1 MDLNTLAPRLLF
13 DDPAL
18 LGADPAWSG
27 DGRRVAAFD
36 ASLPGVR
43 VRDLVTGE
51 DAVIPSEE
59 GVSGVFSP
67 DGRFLVYPV
76 LARGA
81 LGPQFYTQ
89 LELVDLTTRV
99 VTSLSGGND
108 APVEDRG
115 AAWSPDGTRLLVA
128 RRYLDE
134 RYTPGQQIYL
144 LDVETGEAEPLVV
157 DARYNHAA
165 VSWDPSGERI
175 LFQRFALQEADAR
188 PEIWMLDLTTNE
200 VRRIV
205 ENAFLPAWAP

>member
-1 MDLNTLAPRLLF
+1 MIEGKKASVRYFTGTGNSLAI
-13 DDPAL
+13 A
-18 LGADPAWSG
+18 
-27 DGRRVAAFD
+27 
-36 ASLPGVR
+36 
-43 VRDLVTGE
+43 RDC
-51 DAVIPSEE
+51 DAVFEA
-59 GVSGVFSP
+59 SGWLIDIEPIAEAGSGSGSPPLSDAEAAVFVFP
-67 DGRFLVYPV
+67 VYS
-76 LARGA
+76 L
-81 LGPQFYTQ
+81 
-89 LELVDLTTRV
+89 DLPR
-99 VTSLSGGND
+99 
-108 APVEDRG
+108 
-115 AAWSPDGTRLLVA
+115 VA

-205 ENAFLPAWAP
+205 ENACLPAWAP